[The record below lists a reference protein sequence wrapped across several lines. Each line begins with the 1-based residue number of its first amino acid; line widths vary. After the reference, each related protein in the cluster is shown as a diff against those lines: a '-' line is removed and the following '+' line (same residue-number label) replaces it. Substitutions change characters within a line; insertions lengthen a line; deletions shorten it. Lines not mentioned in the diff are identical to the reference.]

1 MGQTG
6 WMVDSAEWILVPT
19 FLTPSPSNRLYLV
32 TELMRDTPHP
42 IPISKQAGAHQ
53 SCSAFLTTV
62 QGRGQKKKPL
72 RKQTA

>member
-1 MGQTG
+1 MDGG
-6 WMVDSAEWILVPT
+6 LSRVD
-19 FLTPSPSNRLYLV
+19 PSSHLPDPIAIKQAVYLV